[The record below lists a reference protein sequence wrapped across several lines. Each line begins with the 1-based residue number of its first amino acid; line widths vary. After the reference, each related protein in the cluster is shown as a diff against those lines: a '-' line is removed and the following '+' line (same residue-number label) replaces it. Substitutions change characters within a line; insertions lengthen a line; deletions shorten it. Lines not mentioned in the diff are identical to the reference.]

1 MTSKTTQD
9 TPPLAERLASFIGRK
24 GATLVSPDPVNA
36 AMIRQWCVALGDP
49 AAAEYA
55 AAGTAPAAMLQ
66 VWTMPG
72 WKPTPSGPDAVAELF
87 ALLDAEGYSSIVAT
101 DSEQDYL
108 RPLKLG
114 ETISATKT
122 IATISDEKK
131 TGLGVGYFVTTHI
144 DIVDAQGES
153 VGRQLHRVLKF
164 RPPAQ
169 AAATAVAPDPAA
181 PAARRPRPNV
191 TRDIAFYFEAAREHR
206 LLIQQ
211 CKACGSL
218 QHPPWPSCA
227 KCGSFDM
234 GHKEMSGRGEIY
246 SFTVVHS
253 PVVAPFKPPYNV
265 VLVRLEE
272 GVNVVSEI
280 RGVPNDQIRIGMK
293 VEVDFVDVD
302 AGMVLPVFRP
312 ATGREQLPPLIV
324 PLDRSTIVATALAT
338 RDYQPVHHDP
348 DYARAGGSKDIFMN
362 ILTSQG
368 LVGRYVTQWAGPGAV
383 LKRTAI
389 RLGVSNYP
397 GDTMVMRGEVVSR
410 KPLAGGG
417 EEIDIAVRG
426 SNSLGD
432 HVKGTAV
439 VVLPT
444 KEKNP

>member
-1 MTSKTTQD
+1 MTTQKPQD
-9 TPPLAERLASFIGRK
+9 TPPLADRLASFIGRK

-36 AMIRQWCVALGDP
+36 AMIRQWCVAMDDP
-49 AAAEYA
+49 AAPEYA
-55 AAGTAPAAMLQ
+55 ASGTAPAAMLQ

-72 WKPTPSGPDAVAELF
+72 WKPKPSGPDAVAELF

-108 RPLKLG
+108 RPLQLG

-122 IATISDEKK
+122 IDTISDEKK

-144 DIVDAQGES
+144 DIVDAKGDS

-164 RPPAQ
+164 RPPVQ
-169 AAATAVAPDPAA
+169 AATAAVAPAPAA
-181 PAARRPRPNV
+181 PQARRPRPNV

-234 GHKEMSGRGEIY
+234 GHQAMSGRGEVY

-272 GVNVVSEI
+272 GVNVISEI
-280 RGVPNDQIRIGMK
+280 RGVPNDQIRIGMQ

-312 ATGREQLPPLIV
+312 ATGREKLPPLIF

-348 DYARAGGSKDIFMN
+348 DYARAGGSKDTFMN

-368 LVGRYVTQWAGPGAV
+368 LVGRYVTQWAGSGAV

-410 KPLAGGG
+410 KPAAGGG
-417 EEIDIAVRG
+417 EEVDIAVRG

-432 HVKGTAV
+432 HVTGTAV

-444 KEKNP
+444 QEKNP